1 MLKRYIGDRRFYR
14 RVVSVMLPILVQN
27 VITNFVSLLDN
38 LMVGRLGTEP
48 MSGVSIVNQLMFV
61 YILAVWGVQSGAG
74 ILTAQF
80 YGNEDHRGVAD
91 TLKLRIAATVILM
104 VCAYAV
110 FLGMGGRLI
119 ESFLHESESGLDIA
133 LTYSEARSYLSVMMW
148 QIVPFGLCQVF
159 AGTLRET
166 NETAVPMKAG
176 LAAVFVNLVFNYI
189 LIFGKLGAPALG
201 VRGAAI
207 ATVLSRFVE
216 LFIIVSWTFRHRERN
231 AFVGE
236 LLKGGRI
243 RAGLTKQMI
252 VLGIPMF
259 FNELMWAAG
268 MTMLNQCM
276 SLRGLEVVSALN
288 ISSTVGNLFSTVYL
302 AMGTALTIIVGQLL
316 GAGELDRAV
325 DEDRKLIALS
335 LAITTCIAI
344 VMIITAPLIPMI
356 YNTTDEV
363 RSLAT
368 VFIRITSLLLPM
380 EAVINAFYF
389 TIRSGG
395 KTLVTFLFDSFYTW
409 VFSVPIAYVLGH
421 FTAMP
426 IIPMYAIIFG
436 ANVVKLII
444 GYILV
449 RKKIWV
455 KNLVA

>member
-1 MLKRYIGDRRFYR
+1 MFKRFVGDRAFYS
-14 RVVSVMLPILVQN
+14 RVFAVMVPILIQN

-38 LMVGRLGTEP
+38 IMVGLVGTEP

-80 YGNEDHRGVAD
+80 YGSEDHRGVAD
-91 TLKLRIAATVILM
+91 TLKLRLAATAILM
-104 VCAYAV
+104 AAAYAV
-110 FLGMGGRLI
+110 FLGMGDRLI
-119 ESFLHESESGLDIA
+119 MSFLHEGDAGLDME
-133 LTYSEARSYLSVMMW
+133 LTFREAKGYMSVIMW

-176 LAAVFVNLVFNYI
+176 LTAVGVNLVFNYI
-189 LIFGKLGAPALG
+189 LIFGKFGAPALG

-216 LFIIVSWTFRHRERN
+216 LFIIVSWTFRNRERN

-243 RAGLTKQMI
+243 RTGLTKQLI
-252 VLGIPMF
+252 ILGIPMF
-259 FNELMWAAG
+259 VNELMWAAG
-268 MTMLNQCM
+268 QTMLNQCM

-288 ISSTVGNLFSTVYL
+288 ISSTVSNLFSTVYL

-316 GAGELDRAV
+316 GGGQLERAV

-335 LAITTCIAI
+335 FAITSCIAVI
-344 VMIITAPLIPMI
+344 MILTAPLVPHI
-356 YNTTDEV
+356 YNTTDGV
-363 RSLAT
+363 RSLAA
-368 VFIRITSLLLPM
+368 VFIRITSLYLPM
-380 EAVINAFYF
+380 EAVVNAFYF